1 MNKLKFDELSLSP
14 EMQSAITDMGFT
26 EASPIQSEA
35 IPLVLAG
42 RDLIGQAQTGTG
54 KTGAFGIPLLEK
66 IDPKEKFTAAI
77 VLCPTRELALQVSLE
92 LGKFAKYKKGLRILP
107 VYGGESMSKQISG
120 LRAVPHVVVGTPG
133 RIMDHMSRKTL
144 VLDRIKMIV
153 LDEADEM
160 LNMGFRE
167 DIETILA
174 DIPQERQTVFFSATM
189 PRPILD
195 LTRKYQKD
203 PAHVKVKSDHLT
215 AASIEQVYV
224 EVREFEKIKAISNLM
239 KFHDFKLALVF
250 CNMKIKVDELVTA
263 LIESGVKAAGIHGD
277 LKQNQRSDVLAAFRN
292 GDLRM
297 LVATD
302 VAARGIDVNDV
313 DAVFNYDMPLDPENY
328 VHRVGRTGRAGKSG
342 KSFSFVA
349 GRNDLRR
356 LDGIERFAKIHITQA
371 KLPTPKEMAALEK
384 TSLLKRLKDSVEAG
398 GLEIY
403 ETLAEELREEGL
415 TLHQLTN
422 ALLKLQLPNY
432 GKKEAPAPAFDT
444 SRRDSSGPRGRERSY
459 GDSFGSSRE
468 RGGRERNERPYA
480 RGGESMGNYRDQAF
494 GRTRAPRED
503 RPMREPEENM
513 VRLYVG
519 VGRND
524 DVRPGDLV
532 GAIAG
537 ECEIPGKSIGAIKLE
552 DANSFVDV
560 SREYA
565 DTVISKMA
573 KIKIKGKPSRI
584 RKA

>member
-26 EASPIQSEA
+26 EASPIQAEA
-35 IPLVLAG
+35 IPLIMAG

-66 IDPKEKFTAAI
+66 IDTKEKFTAAL

-92 LGKFAKYKKGLRILP
+92 LGKFAKHKRGLRVLP

-133 RIMDHMSRKTL
+133 RIMDHMNRKTL
-144 VLDRIKMIV
+144 VLDKIKMIV

-160 LNMGFRE
+160 LNMGFRD

-174 DIPQERQTVFFSATM
+174 DMPKERQTVFFSATM
-189 PRPILD
+189 PKPIMD
-195 LTRKYQKD
+195 LTRKYQND

-215 AASIEQVYV
+215 AAAIEQVYV
-224 EVREFEKIKAISNLM
+224 EVREFEKIKAISNLI

-277 LKQNQRSDVLAAFRN
+277 LKQNQRSDVLAAFRT
-292 GDLRM
+292 GGLHV

-356 LDGIERFAKIHITQA
+356 LDGIERFAKIQITQA
-371 KLPTPKEMAALEK
+371 KLPTAKEMANLDK
-384 TSLLKRLKDSVEAG
+384 MTLLKRLQATLEAG
-398 GLEIY
+398 GLELF
-403 ETLAEELREEGL
+403 ETLAEEFREQGL

-422 ALLKLQLPNY
+422 ALLKLQLPHY

-444 SRRDSSGPRGRERSY
+444 PRRDSSSSTGRRERSY
-459 GDSFGSSRE
+459 GDSYGNTRDRSYGGKRESRGPSE
-468 RGGRERNERPYA
+468 NIGHYREQ
-480 RGGESMGNYRDQAF
+480 SF

-503 RPMREPEENM
+503 RPMREPDENM
-513 VRLYVG
+513 VRLVIG

-524 DVRPGDLV
+524 EVRPGDIV

-537 ECEIPGKSIGAIKLE
+537 ECDIPGKSIGAIKL
-552 DANSFVDV
+552 DDNSSFVDID
-560 SREYA
+560 RNLA
-565 DTVISKMA
+565 DIVISKMA
-573 KIKIKGKPSRI
+573 KVKIKGKPSRI
-584 RKA
+584 RMA